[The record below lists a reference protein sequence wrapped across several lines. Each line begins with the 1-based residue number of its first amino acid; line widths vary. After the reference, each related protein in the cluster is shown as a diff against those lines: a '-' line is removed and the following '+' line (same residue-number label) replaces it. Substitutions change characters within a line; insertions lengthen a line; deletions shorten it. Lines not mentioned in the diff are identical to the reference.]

1 MLKVVKVRLYPD
13 DQQQQLLAQAFGN
26 CRWLWNYF
34 LNLINQTYQETGKG
48 LSGYEV
54 KKIIPQLEK
63 EHEWLSLTY
72 YQCLQQI
79 CLNLGV
85 AFNNF
90 FEKRAKYPRFKS
102 KHGKQSIQYLQNA
115 KIADN
120 QLILPKIGKVSAVIH
135 REIERK
141 IKTVTI
147 TKNCSEQYFAA
158 ILFEDSKEK
167 PELITEGKAI
177 GIDLGLTHFAV
188 TSDGSK
194 FDNPQILNK
203 HEQNL
208 KFKQQQLSRKQKG
221 SNNRNKSRKRVARV
235 HRKITNCREDF
246 LHKLSRRIVNEN
258 QVIVVENLNV
268 KGMMQ
273 NHCLAKS
280 IQQVGWG
287 MFCTMLKYKAEN
299 EGKIYQEVDRFFP
312 SSKTCHVCL
321 NQVGKLPL
329 DIRYWT
335 CEKCHTKHDRDTNAA
350 INLRDEGLR
359 ILRLRSVQVF
369 NLSAAEGLTSG
380 TGDKA
385 MKCGLGGFPH
395 EQLHQEA
402 CRPEVSR
409 NNRGRKKSTTAL
421 SVGQEADTVPSGQ
434 CG

>member
-1 MLKVVKVRLYPD
+1 M
-13 DQQQQLLAQAFGN
+13 
-26 CRWLWNYF
+26 
-34 LNLINQTYQETGKG
+34 NQTYQETEKG
-48 LSGYEV
+48 LSGYEI
-54 KKIIPQLEK
+54 KKIIPQLKK

-72 YQCLQQI
+72 SQCLQQV
-79 CLNLGV
+79 CLHLGV

-102 KHGKQSIQYLQNA
+102 KHGKQSIQYPQNV
-115 KIADN
+115 KIADS
-120 QLILPKIGKVSAVIH
+120 QLILPKIGKVSAIIH
-135 REIERK
+135 REIEGK

-147 TKNCSEQYFAA
+147 TKNCIEQYFAA
-158 ILFEDSKEK
+158 ILFEDGKEK
-167 PELITEGKAI
+167 PESIAEGKAI
-177 GIDLGLTHFAV
+177 GIGLGLTHFAI

-194 FDNPQILNK
+194 FDNPRILNK
-203 HEQNL
+203 HEKNL
-208 KFKQQQLSRKQKG
+208 KIKQQQLSRKEKG
-221 SNNRNKSRKRVARV
+221 SSKRNQARKKVARV

-258 QVIVVENLNV
+258 QVIVVENLHV

-335 CEKCHTKHDRDTNAA
+335 CEKCQSKHDRDINAA
-350 INLRDEGLR
+350 I
-359 ILRLRSVQVF
+359 
-369 NLSAAEGLTSG
+369 
-380 TGDKA
+380 
-385 MKCGLGGFPH
+385 KCDSF
-395 EQLHQEA
+395 
-402 CRPEVSR
+402 SR
-409 NNRGRKKSTTAL
+409 NRAIG
-421 SVGQEADTVPSGQ
+421 G
-434 CG
+434 